1 MLGAPP
7 KSNWDCKWQGVLN
20 ELGNALKNGPKSV
33 KSVQLNNEIAYA
45 IVNAQNDAVKGKIE
59 VDLYAALE
67 GASKILFLGAL
78 KTA

>member
-1 MLGAPP
+1 MCGCT
-7 KSNWDCKWQGVLN
+7 WVVL
-20 ELGNALKNGPKSV
+20 
-33 KSVQLNNEIAYA
+33 AYA

-59 VDLYAALE
+59 VDRYAALE

>member
-1 MLGAPP
+1 MC
-7 KSNWDCKWQGVLN
+7 DCTWV
-20 ELGNALKNGPKSV
+20 AL
-33 KSVQLNNEIAYA
+33 AYA
-45 IVNAQNDAVKGKIE
+45 TVNVQNDAVKGKIE